1 MMRMY
6 EGKYENMETN
16 YEKLH
21 WIVGNIYITTTLYY
35 SLVFYIGGL
44 I

>member
-1 MMRMY
+1 MKMS

-21 WIVGNIYITTTLYY
+21 WTIGNMYFTGSIYYTI
-35 SLVFYIGGL
+35 VFYIGGL